1 MDPALISDERSMV
14 CEFLDYQ
21 RATFIL
27 KVAGLSNEQL
37 RRSTSSSSMTLA
49 GLLKHL
55 ALVEDSWLQEKFL
68 GRDPIEPWRSAP
80 FDSDA
85 DWEWHSS
92 AGDDSGDLISLYE
105 AACARSRS
113 ALSAATSLDDES
125 LTLDSRT
132 GSRFSLRWIML
143 HLIEE
148 TARHNG
154 HADLLRESIDGST
167 GE

>member
-1 MDPALISDERSMV
+1 MV

-21 RATFIL
+21 RATLIL
-27 KVAGLSNEQL
+27 KVEGLSNEQL

-55 ALVEDSWLQEKFL
+55 ALVEDRWFQERFL

-80 FDSDA
+80 FDSDP

-92 AGDDSGDLISLYE
+92 ASDDSGDLISLYE
-105 AACARSRS
+105 AACARSRL

-125 LTLDSRT
+125 LALDSCSGT
-132 GSRFSLRWIML
+132 RFSLRWIML